1 MRFLVVEDDE
11 AQANLIKM
19 ALIEYGYVVDVVADG
34 EAGWHYV
41 EAFTYDL
48 LLLNISLPK
57 LDGISLC
64 RRIRDKGYNL
74 PILLLTAKDSS
85 FDKVTGLEAGAD
97 DYVVKPC
104 TIPEMIARIRAL
116 LRRRA
121 TSGAPELHW
130 HDLRVNPSARQVT
143 YGQQLVP
150 LSPKEYSLLELFL
163 RNPKRVLTQSAIL
176 EHLWSFESP
185 PSEDTVRA
193 HIKRLRRKL
202 KGAGAD
208 DIIETVYGVGYR
220 LKQLDKAQSE
230 QSVENSE
237 PENPQI
243 NPENT
248 PSDSTPNPVNGVQ
261 PLDRRSPVSPSAG
274 LGAMAD
280 SWERFKHLILSR
292 MTKLEQT
299 VTAVKANVLTEDL
312 RRDAEIQA
320 HKLAGS
326 LGMFGLKSGY
336 HLAQQVEQWLIEVG
350 HNESA
355 PNSSFQTLQTLVS
368 QLHQELKQPPTFH
381 LEDQPQSI
389 PVQPPNRRAQNCV
402 QQMPRVLVVDDDVDL
417 TDQLQTAAF
426 NWNIQLDVAS
436 NKAQARTAI
445 SETSPDL
452 VLLDLVFSQD
462 PQGGYSLLEEL
473 KLQFP
478 KLPVL
483 VWTVRDDVGDRA
495 AVARLGGSAFLPKS
509 MSSTQVLE
517 AIMDILKPTALGETK
532 VLAVD
537 DDPVI
542 LDHLQQLLPSYGL
555 EVTPLQDS
563 REFWDTLEA
572 TAPDLLI
579 LDLEMPH
586 FDGIELCRT
595 VRQDPAWNAMPIL
608 FLSARKDPQ
617 SIQRIYQ
624 AGADDYIS
632 KPFSEAELITRI
644 FNRLDRIQLLRS
656 LAETDSLTGLT
667 NRRRSIQDLNRYL
680 RLSMRHHQ
688 SFCLAL
694 LDLDHFRRIND
705 QYGYGVG
712 DNVLRQLGQV
722 LQQQFRGEDIVARW
736 GGEEFLIGLYASNK
750 PDGVKRIDQ
759 LLDTIR
765 ASLFPIS
772 GKVQIRITASAGIST
787 YPEDGTDLPT
797 LCAASDQALHQ
808 AKLDGGD
815 RIIAI
820 PTDSN

>member
-11 AQANLIKM
+11 AQAHLIKM
-19 ALIEYGYVVDVVADG
+19 ALIEYGYVVDVVVDG
-34 EAGWHYV
+34 EAGWNYV

-48 LLLNISLPK
+48 LLLSISLPK

-64 RRIRDKGYNL
+64 RRIREKGYNT
-74 PILLLTAKDSS
+74 PILLLTAKNRS
-85 FDKVTGLEAGAD
+85 FDKVTGLDAGAD

-104 TIPEMIARIRAL
+104 TIPELFARIRAL
-116 LRRRA
+116 LRRRT
-121 TSGAPELHW
+121 TSGAPELNW
-130 HDLRVNPSARQVT
+130 HDLRLNPSARQVT
-143 YGQQLVP
+143 YQKRLVS

-202 KGAGAD
+202 KAAGAD

-220 LKQLDKAQSE
+220 LKQLDSAQIE
-230 QSVENSE
+230 QKF
-237 PENPQI
+237 ENPKPQVSQV
-243 NPENT
+243 PSEKPSSDYT
-248 PSDSTPNPVNGVQ
+248 PSPPKLPASAPVEI
-261 PLDRRSPVSPSAG
+261 
-274 LGAMAD
+274 AD
-280 SWERFKHLILSR
+280 SWERFKHVILSR

-299 VTAVKANVLTEDL
+299 VTAAKANVLTEDL

-336 HLAQQVEQWLIEVG
+336 HLAQKIEQWLIEVG
-350 HNESA
+350 KTQSTPE
-355 PNSSFQTLQTLVS
+355 SSFQTLQTLVS
-368 QLHQELKQPPTFH
+368 QLHQELQHPPT
-381 LEDQPQSI
+381 LRTEEQPESV
-389 PVQPPNRRAQNCV
+389 PVSPLNRRTQNSI
-402 QQMPRVLVVDDDVDL
+402 QKMPRVLVVDDDVDL
-417 TDQLQTAAF
+417 TEQLQTEAF

-436 NKAQARTAI
+436 NDSQARTAM

-452 VLLDLVFSQD
+452 VLLDLVFPHD
-462 PQGGYSLLEEL
+462 PQAGYNFLEEL

-537 DDPVI
+537 DDPII

-555 EVTPLQDS
+555 EVTPVQDS
-563 REFWDTLEA
+563 REFWDNLEA

-595 VRQDPAWNAMPIL
+595 VRQDRTWNAIPIL
-608 FLSARKDPQ
+608 FLSARQDPQ

-712 DNVLRQLGQV
+712 DNVLRQLGLV

-765 ASLFPIS
+765 ANLFPIS
-772 GKVQIRITASAGIST
+772 GQVQIRITASAGISS

-815 RIIAI
+815 RIIAL
-820 PTDSN
+820 PNHSN